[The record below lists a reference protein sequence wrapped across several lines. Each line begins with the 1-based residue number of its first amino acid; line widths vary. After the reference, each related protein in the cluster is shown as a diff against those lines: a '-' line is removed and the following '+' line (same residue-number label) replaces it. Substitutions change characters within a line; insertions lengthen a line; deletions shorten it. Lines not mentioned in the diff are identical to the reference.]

1 MGSILAVS
9 AEDHA
14 QDPMWRRVIPHP
26 EHLERGECPILAP
39 EGRQTVARGVS
50 PWEARRARRFPDSS
64 PEGATEVVGRAE
76 VLSPLRGSQSIVMSQ
91 RLPGAYALVV
101 LHKSQGII
109 PQHVISNYDAFSAAE
124 RRHSISLGRKPQE
137 AKIDLT
143 NYIN

>member
-1 MGSILAVS
+1 MPCLSPGGAPDNSQGRKPLGSAS
-9 AEDHA
+9 
-14 QDPMWRRVIPHP
+14 RTYFR
-26 EHLERGECPILAP
+26 
-39 EGRQTVARGVS
+39 
-50 PWEARRARRFPDSS
+50 DSS
-64 PEGATEVVGRAE
+64 PEGATEFVGRAE
-76 VLSPLRGSQSIVMSQ
+76 VLSPLRGSQRIVMSQ

-101 LHKSQGII
+101 LHRSQGII